1 MDKKRTI
8 FDKILDHQQIPVI
21 LVLLLCIAG
30 IFSFIKIPKQEFPNF
45 TVLEGLVIAVFP
57 GASSE
62 QVDAR
67 VAKPL
72 QDYLFSYREVD
83 RVHTYSVSKEGQC
96 VVFLYINSGV
106 KEGEFWPKLQIGLQ
120 EFKSQLPAQTLAL
133 TAVSDFGDYS
143 TILLSLASDKR
154 TYRELETYC
163 NRLSDMVRAYSE
175 VSSIQTFG
183 MQEEEVSVYVDA
195 RQLAFYGIDPALIS
209 ANIRLSTLAGYG
221 SAVNSGG
228 LKMPIRLPGEY
239 RTEADLAE
247 QIILTT
253 PQGRI
258 IRLKDVAEIRREYI
272 VDTSFVE
279 CNGKRAVGLSISMS
293 IGNNVIDFGTHID
306 KIIDSFKK
314 DLPADVEIIKV
325 ADQPSV
331 VNTSI
336 THFFR
341 DFAIAIISVI
351 IVIVLFLPRRIAT
364 VAAITIPVVVLI
376 DMTILN
382 LLGIQLD
389 TVSLAA
395 LTMALGIIVDD
406 PVVVID
412 NYVEKLDEGQSL
424 RDAAT
429 GSVRE
434 LFSSILTATLAIVA
448 AFLPMNFYLDGM
460 NRDFIKPAP
469 ISVAIA
475 LPMSFFIAMS
485 FVPILN
491 YRFIKTGLA
500 SLKKAKS
507 KKTTLERA
515 QDFYNNVYLASA
527 MRHPK
532 RALTIG
538 VFCIALGIGLF
549 IISPRQPFPKLEHSN
564 FAVEI
569 YFPEGTSLSANEKVT
584 KEVANLIRAD
594 KRVEN
599 VVSFFGSSSP
609 RFSVLYAPQIPALNY
624 SQLIVNTYTNKQT
637 EDIIKE
643 YSQKYTDA
651 WPEAHVRWKQLD
663 FLPNDAPIEI
673 QISGDDIPS
682 IKIFADE
689 VKKLLAE
696 EDDIIW
702 VKDDYRNPLLA
713 IDVNMNDEIANRLG
727 VTKGVLA
734 LSTAIAHSEIPV
746 ATIWDGDY
754 AKTVYLRSRYQL
766 DDDNSMAVP
775 DDVLDLYVITP
786 EKNTPVVLREIAGIE
801 PGFTEGQIVRR
812 NGRYTIMVSGDVA
825 YGKLASDIFDRVSR
839 KIGNLQKPDSISIYY
854 AGQHELE
861 MEVFIPFGFSL
872 ATSVV
877 IIFILLLF
885 QFKNVRDT
893 FLVMSSMPL
902 AFVGAIAGLLIIGY
916 PFGITS
922 FMGLIGLLGIV
933 TRNGIVFV
941 SYANELREKGMS
953 AKEAAAA
960 AGERRMR
967 PIFLTASA
975 AAAGVIPLITS
986 GSLLWGPL
994 GSVICFGLVGS
1005 TLLTLYV
1012 LPVAYWKFSGESYPK
1027 PQNDQ
1032 NNPNDQNDKGLSG
1045 E

>member
-1 MDKKRTI
+1 MI
-8 FDKILDHQQIPVI
+8 
-21 LVLLLCIAG
+21 
-30 IFSFIKIPKQEFPNF
+30 
-45 TVLEGLVIAVFP
+45 
-57 GASSE
+57 
-62 QVDAR
+62 R
-67 VAKPL
+67 VY
-72 QDYLFSYREVD
+72 D
-83 RVHTYSVSKEGQC
+83 
-96 VVFLYINSGV
+96 
-106 KEGEFWPKLQIGLQ
+106 
-120 EFKSQLPAQTLAL
+120 
-133 TAVSDFGDYS
+133 
-143 TILLSLASDKR
+143 
-154 TYRELETYC
+154 
-163 NRLSDMVRAYSE
+163 E

-183 MQEEEVSVYVDA
+183 LQKEEVSVYVDA
-195 RQLAFYGIDPALIS
+195 RQLAFYGIDPAIIS
-209 ANIRLSTLAGYG
+209 ENIRLSSLAGYG
-221 SAVNSGG
+221 SSVIGG
-228 LKMPIRLPGEY
+228 DLKMPIRLPGEY
-239 RTEADLAE
+239 KTEADLAE
-247 QIILTT
+247 QIIFTT

-258 IRLKDVAEIRREYI
+258 IRLKDVAEIKREYV

-293 IGNNVIDFGTHID
+293 IGNNVIDFGARID
-306 KIIDSFKK
+306 KIINEFQK
-314 DLPADVEIIKV
+314 DIPPDVEIIKV

-341 DFAIAIISVI
+341 DFVIAIVSVI
-351 IVIVLFLPRRIAT
+351 IVILLFLPRRIAT

-382 LLGIQLD
+382 FLGIQLD

-412 NYVEKLDEGQSL
+412 NYVEKLDEGYSL
-424 RDAAT
+424 REAAA

-434 LFSSILTATLAIVA
+434 LFFSILTATLAIVA
-448 AFLPMNFYLDGM
+448 AFLPMNFFLDGM

-475 LPMSFFIAMS
+475 LPMSFFIAMF

-491 YRFIKTGLA
+491 YRFIKSGLA
-500 SLKKAKS
+500 SLKKNSS

-527 MRHPK
+527 MRHPN
-532 RALTIG
+532 RALMIG
-538 VFCIALGIGLF
+538 VFCIIAGCGLV

-569 YFPEGTSLSANEKVT
+569 YFPEGASLNANEKVT
-584 KEVANLIRAD
+584 KEVADLILAD
-594 KRVEN
+594 KRVRN

-643 YSQKYTDA
+643 YGEKYTDA

-663 FLPNDAPIEI
+663 FLPNDAPIEV

-682 IKIFADE
+682 IKMFAAE
-689 VKKLLAE
+689 VKKLLDE
-696 EDDIIW
+696 EEDIIW

-713 IDVNMNDEIANRLG
+713 INVNMDDEMANRLG
-727 VTKGVLA
+727 VTKGTLA
-734 LSTAIAHSEIPV
+734 LSAALAHSEIPV
-746 ATIWDGDY
+746 AEIWDGDY
-754 AKTVYLRSRYQL
+754 AKTVYLKSRYQL
-766 DDDNSMAVP
+766 DDDSGFAV

-786 EKNTPVVLREIAGIE
+786 EKNTPVMLREIAGIT
-801 PGFTEGQIVRR
+801 PGFTEGQIARR
-812 NGRYTIMVSGDVA
+812 NGKYTIMVSGDVA
-825 YGKLASDIFDRVSR
+825 YGKLASDIFTRLSK
-839 KIGNLQKPDSISIYY
+839 KIGKLPKPDSISIYY

-885 QFKNVRDT
+885 QFKNVRYT
-893 FLVMSSMPL
+893 LLVMSSMPL
-902 AFVGAIAGLLIIGY
+902 ALVGAIAGLLIAGY

-941 SYANELREKGMS
+941 GYANELREKGMS
-953 AKEAAAA
+953 AKEAAIA

-986 GSLLWGPL
+986 GSLLWGPM
-994 GSVICFGLVGS
+994 GSVICFGLIAS

-1012 LPVAYWKFSGESYPK
+1012 LPVAYWKFSGETNPK
-1027 PQNDQ
+1027 YK
-1032 NNPNDQNDKGLSG
+1032 NDK
-1045 E
+1045 EPPDA